1 MTYRR
6 AFTLTEVLMATIVLG
21 LAMLPLF
28 MVFSKGSAG
37 TVQTRDEVM
46 GTGYV
51 TELLA
56 LAQCLSYDDSFLDP
70 KTKSPCQSLPL
81 PSVGGEALGKA
92 IDPRFKRYFTV
103 KELTAG
109 ADVPYTYKVLIA
121 EVDWLSNGIS
131 RNLQMTGMVYKGK
144 P

>member
-1 MTYRR
+1 MRR

-56 LAQCLSYDDSFLDP
+56 LAQCLAYDDAFLTP
-70 KTKSPCQSLPL
+70 QVKAPCQQLPL
-81 PSVGGEALGKA
+81 PVVGGEALNKP
-92 IDPRFKRYFTV
+92 IDARFKRFFTV
-103 KELTAG
+103 KEISAG
-109 ADVPYTYKVLIA
+109 ADVPYTYKVLIS
-121 EVDWLSNGIS
+121 EVNWVSSNVTRS
-131 RNLQMTGMVYKGK
+131 LQMTGLVYKGK
-144 P
+144 